1 MDHRGFFQRFS
12 PWILVALVA
21 ALPFAFFGALRA
33 VQSNTNQV
41 EDWLP
46 ADFPETQDL
55 KWFRQHFAADQF
67 IIISWPECRLGPPG
81 GDGNGGNGDDPRI
94 EAFAQALMEEKNE
107 KGESPYFKT
116 VTTGRRVLDQ
126 LVSPPSNV
134 PYAEAIRRLE
144 GALVGPDGQ
153 QTCVI
158 ATLQPT
164 ATKKLRLVL
173 GRPLKRAPL
182 RMQRPVGVVFKALEK
197 CDVPVD
203 DVRLGGPPV
212 DNVAIDEEGERT
224 LIRLSGLSGLLGLG
238 LAWWSLRSIGMTI
251 IVFACGI
258 ISAAV
263 AMAILWVTG
272 KNMDAIL
279 LSMPSLVYVL
289 GISGAVHIINY
300 YRDGLKTH
308 GPQEAVKIAVGH
320 AWKPAL
326 LCSTTTA
333 IGLGS
338 LYWSELNPIKNFGL
352 YSALGVMAMFVVL
365 FAVLPAALQVF
376 FVNRMQPATA
386 GGTSLRIVN
395 DNRSG
400 ASGNGS
406 SRNNRKAKRKG
417 NKPVQATKTQRIQRT
432 DSEHHGAVAIA
443 MPKPLKKAPRTTWEW
458 FWSRWSYLLVNN
470 YKTVTAISFLFIA
483 LMSYGLTRVKTS
495 IDLLKLFDSEARILK
510 DYAWFEEK
518 LGPLVPLEIVLK
530 FPTSIQQE
538 HVASKE
544 PVSDIPLLGPDQI
557 HPESDATNKDPTKLS
572 FIERLEIVDFCQR
585 VLEQRHGAEGD
596 GVLGHGMSAVTFVP
610 QLPNSS
616 GVLASSRRATAS
628 QKLWGQR
635 KTLMQSG
642 YLKQDHETE
651 AELWRVSL
659 RAAAFKDVDY
669 QVLLR
674 ETATTV
680 RPVLVA
686 QQLRHQLIAQ
696 LTQQKHSS
704 AVSGSVIEANWIEP
718 PKDQMGEYERKMM
731 NTALK
736 YFLGT
741 EGVRLI
747 QVGEADRKRIKGSS
761 LAKADLDIRN
771 TDAATAKL
779 IYQNNNPPPLDT
791 KALAADT
798 SDTKVDAVFTGVV
811 PIVYKAQREL
821 LQGLIQSTMWSFLTI
836 TPLMMFVCRNFFAG
850 IVVMIPNT
858 LPVLAVF
865 GGMGWLK
872 IPVDIG
878 SMMAASIALGV
889 AVDDTIHFLSWYKDD
904 LARLQHRKLAT
915 LAAYRKCCNPTLQS
929 ALISGL
935 GLSVFAFSTFTPT
948 QRFGWLMLTIL
959 IAGVVAEL
967 FMLPAI
973 LVGPLGK
980 VFKVPPRKSA
990 EPEPEESPVKTPKAP
1005 SVVA

>member
-1 MDHRGFFQRFS
+1 M
-12 PWILVALVA
+12 
-21 ALPFAFFGALRA
+21 
-33 VQSNTNQV
+33 
-41 EDWLP
+41 
-46 ADFPETQDL
+46 
-55 KWFRQHFAADQF
+55 
-67 IIISWPECRLGPPG
+67 
-81 GDGNGGNGDDPRI
+81 
-94 EAFAQALMEEKNE
+94 
-107 KGESPYFKT
+107 
-116 VTTGRRVLDQ
+116 
-126 LVSPPSNV
+126 
-134 PYAEAIRRLE
+134 
-144 GALVGPDGQ
+144 
-153 QTCVI
+153 
-158 ATLQPT
+158 
-164 ATKKLRLVL
+164 
-173 GRPLKRAPL
+173 
-182 RMQRPVGVVFKALEK
+182 
-197 CDVPVD
+197 
-203 DVRLGGPPV
+203 
-212 DNVAIDEEGERT
+212 
-224 LIRLSGLSGLLGLG
+224 
-238 LAWWSLRSIGMTI
+238 
-251 IVFACGI
+251 
-258 ISAAV
+258 
-263 AMAILWVTG
+263 
-272 KNMDAIL
+272 
-279 LSMPSLVYVL
+279 
-289 GISGAVHIINY
+289 
-300 YRDGLKTH
+300 
-308 GPQEAVKIAVGH
+308 
-320 AWKPAL
+320 
-326 LCSTTTA
+326 
-333 IGLGS
+333 
-338 LYWSELNPIKNFGL
+338 
-352 YSALGVMAMFVVL
+352 
-365 FAVLPAALQVF
+365 
-376 FVNRMQPATA
+376 
-386 GGTSLRIVN
+386 
-395 DNRSG
+395 
-400 ASGNGS
+400 
-406 SRNNRKAKRKG
+406 
-417 NKPVQATKTQRIQRT
+417 
-432 DSEHHGAVAIA
+432 
-443 MPKPLKKAPRTTWEW
+443 
-458 FWSRWSYLLVNN
+458 
-470 YKTVTAISFLFIA
+470 
-483 LMSYGLTRVKTS
+483 
-495 IDLLKLFDSEARILK
+495 
-510 DYAWFEEK
+510 
-518 LGPLVPLEIVLK
+518 
-530 FPTSIQQE
+530 
-538 HVASKE
+538 
-544 PVSDIPLLGPDQI
+544 
-557 HPESDATNKDPTKLS
+557 
-572 FIERLEIVDFCQR
+572 
-585 VLEQRHGAEGD
+585 
-596 GVLGHGMSAVTFVP
+596 
-610 QLPNSS
+610 
-616 GVLASSRRATAS
+616 
-628 QKLWGQR
+628 
-635 KTLMQSG
+635 
-642 YLKQDHETE
+642 
-651 AELWRVSL
+651 
-659 RAAAFKDVDY
+659 
-669 QVLLR
+669 
-674 ETATTV
+674 
-680 RPVLVA
+680 LVA

-798 SDTKVDAVFTGVV
+798 SDTKVEAVFTGVV